1 RNKMKKL
8 ETKEL
13 VSINGGKK
21 NTWQQNVSGAIG
33 STVAGAGLGGAICG
47 PACAVVGAHYGPI
60 IWAGV
65 SGATGAF

>member
-1 RNKMKKL
+1 M
-8 ETKEL
+8 
-13 VSINGGKK
+13 NGGKK

>member
-1 RNKMKKL
+1 MVVKKTLGNKML
-8 ETKEL
+8 VEL
-13 VSINGGKK
+13 L
-21 NTWQQNVSGAIG
+21 G